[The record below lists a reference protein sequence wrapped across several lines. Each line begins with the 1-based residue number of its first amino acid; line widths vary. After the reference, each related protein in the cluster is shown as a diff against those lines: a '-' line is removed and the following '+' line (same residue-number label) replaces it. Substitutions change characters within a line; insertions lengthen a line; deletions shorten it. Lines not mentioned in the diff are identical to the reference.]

1 MKIKVNGKDQELNKI
16 SISVFDLLSENE
28 IQNTSMVSVQLN
40 GKFVKK
46 EEFNTVEVKDND
58 EIDFL
63 FFMGGGKYSSFNG
76 ENWNLTG
83 TFENQVI
90 NG

>member
-63 FFMGGGKYSSFNG
+63 FFMGGG
-76 ENWNLTG
+76 
-83 TFENQVI
+83 
-90 NG
+90 